1 MRIYLAGGFYS
12 NWQDKVRQSAIN
24 HEYYNPE
31 LDSKQ
36 TAICDFVSSDL
47 KAIDWCDLLFVYK
60 QRTNPTACG
69 LSAEMGY
76 AYAKGKPIVL
86 VDDNDR
92 IDSFLAGLSQRIYTN
107 LDSAIEYLRGL

>member
-12 NWQDKVRQSAIN
+12 DWKDKVKQGAPS
-24 HEYYNPE
+24 HLYYDPE
-31 LDSKQ
+31 DGSKQ
-36 TAICDFVSSDL
+36 NAVCDFVPGDL
-47 KAIDWCDLLFVYK
+47 RGIDWSELVLVYK
-60 QRTNPTACG
+60 QKTNPTACG